1 MNIGLDYWQVAS
13 HYPDYF
19 RVLAELWRTRD
30 VNRVYILSAVG
41 RDRVGTVQAAIEALN
56 VPHDGVFEVV
66 YDDVSQA
73 PALKLAK
80 CLELG
85 VTAFYDDRRDT
96 CALLNKHGIVAM
108 HVMRKGNSTYDVAT
122 EQR

>member
-1 MNIGLDYWQVAS
+1 MNIGLDYWQVVS
-13 HYPDYF
+13 HYPEYF
-19 RVLAELWRTRD
+19 RALAELWRTRGM
-30 VNRVYILSAVG
+30 NRVYILSTVG
-41 RDRVGTVQAAIEALN
+41 RDRIGTVQAAIEALD

-80 CLELG
+80 CQELG
-85 VTAFYDDRRDT
+85 ITVFYDDREDVCR
-96 CALLNKHGIVAM
+96 LLNKHGILALRVL
-108 HVMRKGNSTYDVAT
+108 RKDNSTYDVAT